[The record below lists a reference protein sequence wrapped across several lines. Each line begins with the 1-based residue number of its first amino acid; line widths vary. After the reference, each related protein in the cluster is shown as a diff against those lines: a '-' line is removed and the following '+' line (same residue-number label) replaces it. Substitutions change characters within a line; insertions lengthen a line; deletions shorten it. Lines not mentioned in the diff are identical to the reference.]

1 MEWTNVV
8 VAVITAVGALLGTYF
23 ANRKSAALIEY
34 RLQQLEERV
43 RLHNNLVERMY
54 TAEQDIR
61 VHDEKINV
69 ANHRIAD
76 LERGQG

>member
-43 RLHNNLVERMY
+43 HLHNNLVERMY

>member
-43 RLHNNLVERMY
+43 HLHNNLVERMY

-61 VHDEKINV
+61 VHDERISV